1 MSAAKRRAKAV
12 QRRQWVTDLYRRWT
26 WRRFSAAAARAAAEM
41 NRFGN
46 AVASTAEAFR
56 KFPPEKEQP

>member
-1 MSAAKRRAKAV
+1 MSSAKRRAKAV
-12 QRRQWVTDLYRRWT
+12 QRRQWVKDLNRRWA
-26 WRRFSAAAARAAAEM
+26 WRRLTAAAARAAAQM
-41 NRFGN
+41 NRFSD